1 LVCVVVGVA
10 AVGRS
15 RRKQR
20 QANLKTEG
28 DENSGV
34 GAEQS
39 SILSSQL
46 QAQVKPPMPLP
57 PDHPSNHSK
66 ESLLHSVYQVFLQ
79 AGKVGLTA
87 REAASRV
94 VEQSFPG
101 LHQGGVTGR
110 VQVGKL
116 LRSSPFFM
124 ELEEGRFALFSA
136 VIHSNEENLAKSEA
150 EQPPPKK
157 IRKKGTWG
165 AGGGMSPVHKVEVDD
180 GMPVDIKMD
189 VDKSCVEKK
198 IIVQQKKS
206 KRKLIQ
212 LTQEGVGGLGEQ
224 CKRSDGKSWHCPL
237 RARLGYQLCD
247 YHLDK
252 LRTKLPT
259 SPPKKS
265 NPTIVNKQQKSI
277 RPTPD
282 DSWLVPKKSVWQG
295 HDRHLLE
302 ALG

>member
-1 LVCVVVGVA
+1 MYIL
-10 AVGRS
+10 
-15 RRKQR
+15 
-20 QANLKTEG
+20 EG

-39 SILSSQL
+39 LILSSQL

-79 AGKVGLTA
+79 AGKAGLTA

-165 AGGGMSPVHKVEVDD
+165 AGGGMSPLHKVEVDD
-180 GMPVDIKMD
+180 GMPADMKMD

-198 IIVQQKKS
+198 TIVQQKKS

-212 LTQEGVGGLGEQ
+212 LTQEGVVGLGEQ

-252 LRTKLPT
+252 LHTKLPT
-259 SPPKKS
+259 NPPKKP

-295 HDRHLLE
+295 HDHRLLE